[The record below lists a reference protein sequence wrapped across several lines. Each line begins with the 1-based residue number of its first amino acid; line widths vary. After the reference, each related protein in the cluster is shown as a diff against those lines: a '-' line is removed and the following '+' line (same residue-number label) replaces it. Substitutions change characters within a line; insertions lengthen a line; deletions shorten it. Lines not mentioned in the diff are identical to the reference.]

1 MPTLNHFINED
12 TNTAVLSIELKAAEY
27 LPKVEKKLKEYK
39 NKVQLKG
46 FRTGEVPMSFL
57 KAKFGNSIL
66 SEEIQGIVNDE
77 LSAFLDQS
85 KLNVV
90 GSPMPLNKYD
100 ASIQKPQDVK
110 LDIEI
115 GFIPQFEVKGISK
128 EYALPFYTV
137 SIDDQTLDKE
147 IDSQRKK
154 RSSEFESDVND
165 IQEGDSVSVTLSESE
180 NGTVKSEALSAESVI
195 VNLEN
200 CSEALKDRLLK
211 AMIGEKLTVNLAD
224 LNIKTDDTKI
234 NYYGSGVNHYSNEA
248 EAEITEIKRIKK
260 RDLNA
265 DFFKELLQDETVED
279 YNVFRERL
287 RSAISDSFSSAVYN
301 VYNRSIFEHL
311 MKHND
316 DLRLPTDFLKRFVQE
331 TQMNGKTI
339 EDGQFSELVKQLSWG
354 TLINELC
361 SINNVNVS
369 PEDVEYEMRMAIVS
383 YYGIQISPFHN
394 LFDDQVKKMKEDKE
408 TYRKYYEDVQESKLF
423 AALEEQFSK
432 DNKVV
437 TIDEFKSIYDSFF
450 VKKQEKEES
459 EAEKLDSIL
468 ENEVL

>member
-1 MPTLNHFINED
+1 MPTLNHVINEH

-77 LSAFLDQS
+77 LSTFLDQS

-128 EYALPFYTV
+128 EYALPYYTV

-180 NGTVKSEALSAESVI
+180 NGTVKSEAFRAESVI

-200 CSEALKDRLLK
+200 CSEALKDCLLK

-224 LNIKTDDTKI
+224 LDVKTDAAKI
-234 NYYGSGVNHYSNEA
+234 NYYGSGVNNYSNEA

-311 MKHND
+311 MKHNN

-331 TQMNGKTI
+331 TQMNGKII
-339 EDGQFSELVKQLSWG
+339 EDAEFSELVKQLSWG
-354 TLINELC
+354 TLLNELC

-369 PEDVEYEMRMAIVS
+369 PEDVEYEMRMAS
-383 YYGIQISPFHN
+383 QLLWYSNFPLPQPF
-394 LFDDQVKKMKEDKE
+394 
-408 TYRKYYEDVQESKLF
+408 R
-423 AALEEQFSK
+423 
-432 DNKVV
+432 
-437 TIDEFKSIYDSFF
+437 
-450 VKKQEKEES
+450 
-459 EAEKLDSIL
+459 
-468 ENEVL
+468 

>member
-1 MPTLNHFINED
+1 MPTLNHVINDD

-154 RSSEFESDVND
+154 RSSEFESEVND
-165 IQEGDSVSVTLSESE
+165 IQEGDTVSVSLRESE
-180 NGTVKSEALSAESVI
+180 NGNVKPEALSAEA
-195 VNLEN
+195 VNINLDN

-224 LNIKTDDTKI
+224 LDIKTDVSKI
-234 NYYGSGVNHYSNEA
+234 NYYGSGVNNYSNEA

-287 RSAISDSFSSAVYN
+287 RSAISDSFSSAIYN

-331 TQMNGKTI
+331 TQMNGKTM
-339 EDGQFSELVKQLSWG
+339 ENAQFSELLKQLSWG
-354 TLINELC
+354 TLTNELC

-369 PEDVEYEMRMAIVS
+369 PEDVEYEMRMAIVN

-423 AALEEQFSK
+423 AALEDQFSK
-432 DNKVV
+432 DSKIV
-437 TIDEFKSIYDSFF
+437 TIDEFKSIYDSYF
-450 VKKQEKEES
+450 VKKQEKEEA

-468 ENEVL
+468 ENEA

>member
-1 MPTLNHFINED
+1 MPTLNHVINDD

-154 RSSEFESDVND
+154 RSSEFESEVND
-165 IQEGDSVSVTLSESE
+165 IQEGDTVSVSLRESE
-180 NGTVKSEALSAESVI
+180 NGNVKSEALSAEA
-195 VNLEN
+195 VNINLDN

-224 LNIKTDDTKI
+224 LDIKTDVSKI
-234 NYYGSGVNHYSNEA
+234 NYYGSGVNNYSNEA

-339 EDGQFSELVKQLSWG
+339 ENAQFSELLKQLSWG
-354 TLINELC
+354 TLTNELC

-369 PEDVEYEMRMAIVS
+369 PEDVEYEMRMAIVN

-423 AALEEQFSK
+423 AALEDQFSK
-432 DNKVV
+432 DSKIV
-437 TIDEFKSIYDSFF
+437 TIDEFKSIYDSYF
-450 VKKQEKEES
+450 VKKQEKEEA

-468 ENEVL
+468 ENEA

>member
-1 MPTLNHFINED
+1 MPTLNHVINDD

-154 RSSEFESDVND
+154 RSSEFESEVND
-165 IQEGDSVSVTLSESE
+165 IQEGDTVSVSLRESE
-180 NGTVKSEALSAESVI
+180 NGNVKSEALSAEA
-195 VNLEN
+195 VNINLDN

-224 LNIKTDDTKI
+224 LDIKTDVSKI
-234 NYYGSGVNHYSNEA
+234 NYYGSGVNNYSNEA

-287 RSAISDSFSSAVYN
+287 RSAISDSFSSAIYN

-339 EDGQFSELVKQLSWG
+339 ENAQFSELLKQLSWG
-354 TLINELC
+354 TLTNELC

-369 PEDVEYEMRMAIVS
+369 PEDVEYEMRMAIVN

-423 AALEEQFSK
+423 AALEDQFSK
-432 DNKVV
+432 DSKIV
-437 TIDEFKSIYDSFF
+437 TIDEFKSIYDSYF
-450 VKKQEKEES
+450 VKKQEKEEA

-468 ENEVL
+468 ENEA

>member
-1 MPTLNHFINED
+1 MPTLNHVINDD

-154 RSSEFESDVND
+154 RSSEFESEVND
-165 IQEGDSVSVTLSESE
+165 IQEGDTVSVSLRESE
-180 NGTVKSEALSAESVI
+180 NGNVKPEALSAEA
-195 VNLEN
+195 VNINLDN

-224 LNIKTDDTKI
+224 LDIKTDVSKL
-234 NYYGSGVNHYSNEA
+234 NYYGSGVNNYSNEA

-287 RSAISDSFSSAVYN
+287 RSAISDSFSSAIYN

-339 EDGQFSELVKQLSWG
+339 ENAQFSELLKQLSWG
-354 TLINELC
+354 TLTNELC

-369 PEDVEYEMRMAIVS
+369 PEDVEYEMRMAIVN

-423 AALEEQFSK
+423 AALEDQFSK
-432 DNKVV
+432 DSKIV
-437 TIDEFKSIYDSFF
+437 TIDEFKSIYDSYF
-450 VKKQEKEES
+450 VKKQEKEEA

-468 ENEVL
+468 ENEA

>member
-1 MPTLNHFINED
+1 MPTLNHVINDD

-154 RSSEFESDVND
+154 RSSEFESEVND
-165 IQEGDSVSVTLSESE
+165 IQEGDTVSVSLRESE
-180 NGTVKSEALSAESVI
+180 NGNVKPEALSAEA
-195 VNLEN
+195 VNINLDN

-224 LNIKTDDTKI
+224 LDIKTDVSKI
-234 NYYGSGVNHYSNEA
+234 NYYGSGVNNYSNEA

-287 RSAISDSFSSAVYN
+287 RSAISDSFSSAIYN

-339 EDGQFSELVKQLSWG
+339 ENAQFSELLKQLSWG
-354 TLINELC
+354 TLTNELC

-369 PEDVEYEMRMAIVS
+369 PEDVEYEMRMAIVN

-423 AALEEQFSK
+423 AALEDQFSK
-432 DNKVV
+432 DSKIV
-437 TIDEFKSIYDSFF
+437 TIDEFKSIYDSYF
-450 VKKQEKEES
+450 VKKQEKEEA

-468 ENEVL
+468 ENEA

>member
-1 MPTLNHFINED
+1 MPTLNHVINEH

-77 LSAFLDQS
+77 LSTFLDQS

-128 EYALPFYTV
+128 EYALPYYTV

-180 NGTVKSEALSAESVI
+180 NGTVKSEAFRAESVI

-200 CSEALKDRLLK
+200 CSEALKDCLLK

-224 LNIKTDDTKI
+224 LDVKTDAAKI
-234 NYYGSGVNHYSNEA
+234 NYYGSGVNNYSNEA

-311 MKHND
+311 MKHNN

-331 TQMNGKTI
+331 TQMNGKII
-339 EDGQFSELVKQLSWG
+339 EDAEFSELVKQLSWG
-354 TLINELC
+354 TLLNELC

-383 YYGIQISPFHN
+383 YYGIQISPFNN

-408 TYRKYYEDVQESKLF
+408 TYRKYYEEVQESKLF

-437 TIDEFKSIYDSFF
+437 TIEEFKSIYDSFF
-450 VKKQEKEES
+450 VKKQEKEEA

>member
-1 MPTLNHFINED
+1 MPTLNHVINDD

-115 GFIPQFEVKGISK
+115 GFIPQFKVKGISK

-154 RSSEFESDVND
+154 RSSEFESEVND
-165 IQEGDSVSVTLSESE
+165 IQEGDTVSVSLRESE
-180 NGTVKSEALSAESVI
+180 NGIVKSEALSAEA
-195 VNLEN
+195 VNINLDN

-224 LNIKTDDTKI
+224 LDIKTDVSKI
-234 NYYGSGVNHYSNEA
+234 NYYGSGVNNYSNEA

-287 RSAISDSFSSAVYN
+287 RSAISDSFSSAIYN

-339 EDGQFSELVKQLSWG
+339 ENAQFSELLKQLSWG
-354 TLINELC
+354 TLTNELC

-369 PEDVEYEMRMAIVS
+369 PEDVEYEMRMAIVN

-423 AALEEQFSK
+423 AALEDQFSK
-432 DNKVV
+432 DSKIV
-437 TIDEFKSIYDSFF
+437 TIDEFKSIYDSLF
-450 VKKQEKEES
+450 VKKQEKEEA

-468 ENEVL
+468 ENEA

>member
-1 MPTLNHFINED
+1 MPTLNHVINDD

-154 RSSEFESDVND
+154 RSSEFESEVND
-165 IQEGDSVSVTLSESE
+165 IQEGDTVSVSLRESE
-180 NGTVKSEALSAESVI
+180 NGNVKSEALSAEA
-195 VNLEN
+195 VNINLDN

-224 LNIKTDDTKI
+224 LDIKTDVSKI
-234 NYYGSGVNHYSNEA
+234 NYYGSGVNNYSNEA

-339 EDGQFSELVKQLSWG
+339 ENAQFSELLKQLSWG
-354 TLINELC
+354 TLTNELC

-369 PEDVEYEMRMAIVS
+369 PEDVEYEMRMAIVN

-423 AALEEQFSK
+423 AALEDQFSK
-432 DNKVV
+432 DSKIV

-450 VKKQEKEES
+450 VKKQEKEEA

-468 ENEVL
+468 ENEA

>member
-1 MPTLNHFINED
+1 MPTLNHVINDD

-115 GFIPQFEVKGISK
+115 GFIPQFKVKGISK
-128 EYALPFYTV
+128 EYTLPFYTV

-154 RSSEFESDVND
+154 RSSEFESEVND
-165 IQEGDSVSVTLSESE
+165 IQEGDTVSVSLRESE
-180 NGTVKSEALSAESVI
+180 NGNVKSEALSAEA
-195 VNLEN
+195 VNINLDN

-224 LNIKTDDTKI
+224 LDIKTDVSKI
-234 NYYGSGVNHYSNEA
+234 NYYGSGVNNYSNEA

-287 RSAISDSFSSAVYN
+287 RSAISDSFNSAVYN

-339 EDGQFSELVKQLSWG
+339 ENAQFSELLKQLSWG
-354 TLINELC
+354 TLTNELC

-369 PEDVEYEMRMAIVS
+369 PEDVEYEMRMAIVN

-423 AALEEQFSK
+423 AALEDQFSK
-432 DNKVV
+432 DSKIV

-450 VKKQEKEES
+450 VKKQEKEEA

-468 ENEVL
+468 ENEA